1 MEPRPEDGPPMAP
14 AVAHLVTRG
23 FIEIRSLT
31 TDLSRRAENDVA
43 APADPGVVARIRTI
57 AEVCHS
63 LSSVLAEEDATERER
78 KARWALAYRWA
89 ASSAESREW
98 IMAVLGAD
106 IAELLDRERHV
117 ID

>member
-1 MEPRPEDGPPMAP
+1 MEEIREDAPAMGP

-23 FIEIRSLT
+23 FIEIRSLA
-31 TDLSRRAENDVA
+31 TDLSRRAENDIT
-43 APADPGVVARIRTI
+43 APADPGVLARIRTI

-63 LSSVLAEEDATERER
+63 LSSVLAEDDAAERER

-98 IMAVLGAD
+98 IMSVLGAD
-106 IAELLDRERHV
+106 IAELLDRERPV

>member
-1 MEPRPEDGPPMAP
+1 MEPRPEDAAMGR

-23 FIEIRSLT
+23 FIEIRSLAT
-31 TDLSRRAENDVA
+31 ELSRRAENEPVA
-43 APADPGVVARIRTI
+43 PTDPGVLARIRTI

-63 LSSVLAEEDATERER
+63 LSSVLAEDDAIEREK
-78 KARWALAYRWA
+78 KARWALTYRWA

-98 IMAVLGAD
+98 IMSALGAD
-106 IAELLDRERHV
+106 IAELLERDRRV